1 MLVIS
6 IIIPTLNESLELP
19 ATMAAL
25 SDSKAPYEVLV
36 VDAGSRDDTVARAQ
50 YAGAGIILAPFRQR
64 ARQLNLGAAAAK
76 GEILLF
82 LHADT
87 HLPPGA
93 LDNIQT
99 TLDEPAAEASGAR
112 RPEGGGFVRHFDS
125 PSAFLRVT
133 CRLAAWRCRRWGW
146 FLGDQAIFVRRAT
159 FQRLGGFRE
168 IALFED
174 LDFSRRLARLGP
186 VVTLSPGVVTSAR
199 RFAARG
205 ALATTLRD
213 LWLTIQYVAGRDP
226 DKLRARMGRATGS
239 K

>member
-1 MLVIS
+1 MVPHELV
-6 IIIPTLNESLELP
+6 
-19 ATMAAL
+19 
-25 SDSKAPYEVLV
+25 V
-36 VDAGSRDDTVARAQ
+36 VDAGSRDETVAISQ
-50 YAGAGIILAPFRQR
+50 SAGARVIVSPIRHR
-64 ARQLNLGAAAAK
+64 AHQLNLGAATAR
-76 GEILLF
+76 GELLLF

-93 LDNIQT
+93 LEHIQT
-99 TLDEPAAEASGAR
+99 AMTGPAKGSPGDH
-112 RPEGGGFVRHFDS
+112 RPGGGGFVRHFDS
-125 PSAFLRVT
+125 PSLLLRLT

-146 FLGDQAIFVRRAT
+146 FLGDQGIFVRRTT

-174 LDFSRRLARLGP
+174 LDFSRRLAKAGP
-186 VVTLSPGVVTSAR
+186 VITLAPGVVTSAR

-205 ALATTLRD
+205 AFITTLRD

-226 DKLRARMGRATGS
+226 DKIRARMARRRGA